1 MSREGRASSQTSP
14 MSRPFGL
21 ARSRGRLDLGQF
33 AATLRDC
40 FRTDCWAWA
49 AWAGLL
55 CGPGRSAREV
65 RDCTPTDARFFFM
78 SRQPSETIALLG
90 VTATESPSCRHTPI
104 TPQLRPRSGLEQ
116 QQTCEKGWLS
126 QGDSRKIRPVHQ
138 AHAPSVLLVA
148 AGIIH
153 VSEGSLD
160 EIPQNRLQSSSV

>member
-1 MSREGRASSQTSP
+1 
-14 MSRPFGL
+14 
-21 ARSRGRLDLGQF
+21 
-33 AATLRDC
+33 
-40 FRTDCWAWA
+40 
-49 AWAGLL
+49 
-55 CGPGRSAREV
+55 
-65 RDCTPTDARFFFM
+65 M

-104 TPQLRPRSGLEQ
+104 TPQLRLEQ